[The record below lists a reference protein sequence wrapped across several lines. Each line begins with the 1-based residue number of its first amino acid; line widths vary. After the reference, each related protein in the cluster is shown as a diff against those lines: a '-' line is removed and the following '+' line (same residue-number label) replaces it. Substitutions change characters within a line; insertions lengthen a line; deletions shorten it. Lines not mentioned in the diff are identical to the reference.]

1 MQIDGEHRLPSLL
14 PLSRAHRPLPCLLA
28 SPSLLS
34 PLQNLRSTRHA
45 AIARVLRVGSS
56 VHIDDMAGQHW
67 GPATRSAFSR
77 IDIGGETQGIQRFQL
92 LEGVE

>member
-1 MQIDGEHRLPSLL
+1 
-14 PLSRAHRPLPCLLA
+14 
-28 SPSLLS
+28 
-34 PLQNLRSTRHA
+34 
-45 AIARVLRVGSS
+45 